1 MALTRPLIP
10 GLLLAA
16 SLAVPTVARA
26 DENLLGYTTGA
37 ETLPQGAAEAYLWL
51 TDHRGKRQGHYAAQH
66 LRLEYEYGITDT
78 LSGSVYLNGYRH
90 DYSGSPVP
98 GEIDGSLT
106 QTRWSGASAEVKK
119 MLQSPYKDGLGIA
132 LYGEMTYDSIDSV
145 TGEKVDAWELEGKL
159 IFQKPFLDDQLQ
171 WVTNLELEAETTRP
185 RAGGARENA
194 IAPRLRSGVSY
205 RFAPNWFV
213 GFEGWGDVEYRKTPG
228 SGWGRDH
235 WDVFA
240 GPSLHYGAE
249 RWWTTLTY
257 VRQIVGSDERDMS
270 TGLHLADH
278 ERQEIRL
285 KLGYNF

>member
-1 MALTRPLIP
+1 MKRPT
-10 GLLLAA
+10 LLAGA
-16 SLAVPTVARA
+16 LLALALPAHG

-37 ETLPQGAAEAYLWL
+37 ETLPQGAAEAYVWL
-51 TDHRGKRQGHYAAQH
+51 TDHRGKRQGHYEAQY
-66 LRLEYEYGITDT
+66 LRLEYEYGLTDT
-78 LSGSVYLNGYRH
+78 LSGAVYLNGYRH

-98 GEIDGSLT
+98 GEIDGDL
-106 QTRWSGASAEVKK
+106 QRTRFSGVSAEVKK
-119 MLQSPYKDGLGIA
+119 MLASPYKHGLGVA
-132 LYGEMTYDSIDSV
+132 LYGEVTYDGIDSV

-185 RAGGARENA
+185 RDGGERENA
-194 IAPRLRSGVSY
+194 IAPRLRTGVSY

-228 SGWGRDH
+228 SAWQRSH

-240 GPSLHYGAE
+240 GPSLHYGAKQ
-249 RWWTTLTY
+249 WWATLTY
-257 VRQIVGSDERDMS
+257 VKQLAGSDERDMS
-270 TGLHLADH
+270 RGLHLADH
-278 ERQEIRL
+278 EKQEIRA